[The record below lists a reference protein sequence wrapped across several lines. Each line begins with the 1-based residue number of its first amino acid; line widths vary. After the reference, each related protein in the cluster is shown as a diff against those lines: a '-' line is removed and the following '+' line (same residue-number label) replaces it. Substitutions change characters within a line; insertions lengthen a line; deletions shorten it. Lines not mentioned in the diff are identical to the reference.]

1 MSPSSKIPEEE
12 KIPLKNKCLVS
23 AGGAVQYLTSNVNL
37 GQLWMPVM
45 NIGYGLNPAI
55 LGLVAMILKAVDA
68 VVDPLIGNLSD
79 STRSR
84 WGRRRPFIIV
94 GAILTGLIT
103 PFVWHINPDWSDFWM
118 YSFVAIMG
126 VLTYACMS
134 LWGTPYHSF
143 LMEMTPNYDERT
155 RLFAWTA
162 FFTKIIALGGGWTL
176 AFVSSSWFAD
186 TLTGDPDIVYG
197 TKVVSVLIGIFIM
210 IAGVLPGLF
219 VKERMYSSK
228 TSQQ

>member
-1 MSPSSKIPEEE
+1 
-12 KIPLKNKCLVS
+12 
-23 AGGAVQYLTSNVNL
+23 
-37 GQLWMPVM
+37 M

-79 STRSR
+79 NTRSR

-103 PFVWHINPDWSDFWM
+103 PFVWNINPDWSDFWM

-134 LWGTPYHSF
+134 LWGTP
-143 LMEMTPNYDERT
+143 
-155 RLFAWTA
+155 
-162 FFTKIIALGGGWTL
+162 
-176 AFVSSSWFAD
+176 
-186 TLTGDPDIVYG
+186 
-197 TKVVSVLIGIFIM
+197 
-210 IAGVLPGLF
+210 
-219 VKERMYSSK
+219 
-228 TSQQ
+228 

>member
-84 WGRRRPFIIV
+84 WV
-94 GAILTGLIT
+94 EEDLL
-103 PFVWHINPDWSDFWM
+103 
-118 YSFVAIMG
+118 
-126 VLTYACMS
+126 S
-134 LWGTPYHSF
+134 L
-143 LMEMTPNYDERT
+143 L
-155 RLFAWTA
+155 
-162 FFTKIIALGGGWTL
+162 
-176 AFVSSSWFAD
+176 
-186 TLTGDPDIVYG
+186 
-197 TKVVSVLIGIFIM
+197 
-210 IAGVLPGLF
+210 GLF
-219 VKERMYSSK
+219 LPD
-228 TSQQ
+228 